1 MPDID
6 KKVDKLFGKEKRNFT
21 GKGNPRT
28 VTKARVISLEEFYK
42 VPKK

>member
-1 MPDID
+1 MANID

-21 GKGNPRT
+21 GNGSPRT
-28 VTKARVISLEEFYK
+28 ATKARVISLEEFYK